1 MVPMRGNDK
10 QILTEA
16 KRRENARARAIG
28 IGILAGIVLAALG
41 ATDGLRNIW
50 FAFVGASGVIS
61 VSPVELFS
69 AYLFQTFILVA
80 ITFRAYG
87 SGHHG
92 IAAATWILAT
102 WEAIAAVVRRDLLF
116 IKRGYPELYTV
127 AVFLHVV
134 ASTSFFLAAGRR
146 AYRVRAQA
154 ARDARYRRQAR

>member
-10 QILTEA
+10 LTLTAA

-28 IGILAGIVLAALG
+28 IGILVGVVLAAVG

-50 FAFVGASGVIS
+50 FAFVGASGNAS

-69 AYLFQTFILVA
+69 AYLFQTFILVT

-87 SGHHG
+87 NGHHG
-92 IAAATWILAT
+92 IASAVWILAT
-102 WEAIAAVVRRDLLF
+102 WEAIAAIVRRDLLI

-127 AVFLHVV
+127 AVVLHVM
-134 ASTSFFLAAGRR
+134 ASTSLFLAAGRR
-146 AYRVRAQA
+146 AYRARLQA
-154 ARDARYRRQAR
+154 TRDERYRRQAR